1 LIDIEW
7 PNESFP
13 LVVVDVHV
21 HLPEKMSSLTNRKS
35 SDKRQLGVALHH
47 VVGAFPCETDRPPP
61 NLDCSLID
69 WHYIV
74 GIHSSEMMLR
84 GTLDAIDA
92 QSHYKVGRKT
102 IKKSS
107 VMGSAQST
115 SSHPAPAS
123 GHWNS
128 IDSVTGTASTA
139 IAAVTSLHS
148 DSVDDR

>member
-1 LIDIEW
+1 M
-7 PNESFP
+7 
-13 LVVVDVHV
+13 VDVHV
-21 HLPEKMSSLTNRKS
+21 HLPQKGSSSLANRRS
-35 SDKRQLGVALHH
+35 MSTSDKRQQLVVTLHH

-107 VMGSAQST
+107 VVGSAQST
-115 SSHPAPAS
+115 TSHPAPAAT

-128 IDSVTGTASTA
+128 VDSVTGT
-139 IAAVTSLHS
+139 
-148 DSVDDR
+148 DSVDD

>member
-1 LIDIEW
+1 MQ
-7 PNESFP
+7 
-13 LVVVDVHV
+13 
-21 HLPEKMSSLTNRKS
+21 LPEKGSSSGLTNRKS

-74 GIHSSEMMLR
+74 GIHGSEMLLR

-107 VMGSAQST
+107 VVGSAQST

-128 IDSVTGTASTA
+128 VDSVTGTALASSTA
-139 IAAVTSLHS
+139 AAAATSLYS
-148 DSVDDR
+148 DSVDDG

>member
-1 LIDIEW
+1 M
-7 PNESFP
+7 
-13 LVVVDVHV
+13 

-47 VVGAFPCETDRPPP
+47 VVGAFPCETERSPP

-107 VMGSAQST
+107 VVGSAQST
-115 SSHPAPAS
+115 SSHPA

-128 IDSVTGTASTA
+128 VDSVTGTALASSATA
-139 IAAVTSLHS
+139 TASFHS

>member
-1 LIDIEW
+1 MIDIEW
-7 PNESFP
+7 ANESFP
-13 LVVVDVHV
+13 LVVMDVHV
-21 HLPEKMSSLTNRKS
+21 NLPEKSSSSLTNRQS
-35 SDKRQLGVALHH
+35 RSDQKHLGVALHH
-47 VVGAFPCETDRPPP
+47 VVGAFSCETDRPPP
-61 NLDCSLID
+61 NLDCSLVD

-107 VMGSAQST
+107 VGSSQST
-115 SSHPAPAS
+115 SSHQAPAT

-128 IDSVTGTASTA
+128 IDSVTG
-139 IAAVTSLHS
+139 AAATT
-148 DSVDDR
+148 DSVDDG